1 MALPESEAIPY
12 QPQDLRGE
20 RLLVLAPHPDDE
32 VIGCGG
38 IVALHARERRH
49 VRVVVATDGRQAG
62 EAAAREHE
70 SLRALSLLGS
80 TDCEFLRFADRHL
93 SDNSEALKA
102 RLRDI
107 LNAHKPDLIAVPA
120 PTEIHPDHVALSRAF
135 IELIQQDASLFST
148 LAVARVAF
156 YEVSCPLRP
165 NTLVD
170 ITSVADLKYEAIA
183 AHQSQLAL
191 RDYVSYARGLNSYRA
206 MTLPPAAQRAEAY
219 FVIALPELRTLP
231 FSKLRDRVGAPPEI
245 EIESEPL
252 PVSVV
257 VRTKNRPAL
266 LREAVDSIRATGYPA
281 EIVIVNDGGAQPDV
295 RDARIVNLAQSAGRS
310 EAMNRGVRAA
320 KSAHIAFLDDD
331 DLFYPEHISTLANA
345 ARTRDGVAWY
355 SDAVSAFVR
364 EGQTHSR
371 MRIFGQDFDRQLLL
385 IDNYIP
391 LPTLLVPRETFLE
404 LGGFDVAFD
413 LFEDWDFLIRLSQ
426 RGAFAHVPRI
436 TCEIRHIEGAGSITL
451 ESPEGSAR
459 FRDAKLQIWKKHAAL
474 INETLIA
481 DVFERQKRRLNA
493 VHNESV
499 EANGRQNHLETDLA
513 RLDRE
518 KATLADEIQVLHNR
532 LNEALMR
539 ISHLEGANAEIRNAL
554 AYAEADRHEKGVR
567 LKDLQSAHAES
578 QTTNAALFAEVARQQ
593 DLLDQIFKSKT
604 WKLHEIVERM
614 KGRA

>member
-1 MALPESEAIPY
+1 MALPESAAIPY
-12 QPQDLRGE
+12 EAQDLRGE

-38 IVALHARERRH
+38 LIALHVRERRP
-49 VRVVVATDGRQAG
+49 VRVVIATDGAEAG
-62 EAAAREHE
+62 EATVRERE
-70 SLRALSLLGS
+70 SLRSLSLLGPI
-80 TDCEFLRFADRHL
+80 DCEFLRFPDRHL
-93 SDNSEALKA
+93 AADSDALKS

-107 LNAHKPDLIAVPA
+107 VNSLKPDLIAVPG
-120 PTEIHPDHVALSRAF
+120 PVEIHPDHLALSRAF

-156 YEVSCPLRP
+156 YEVSYPLRP
-165 NTLVD
+165 NMLVD
-170 ITSVADLKYEAIA
+170 ITPVADAKYDAIA
-183 AHQSQLAL
+183 AHESQLAL

-206 MTLPPAAQRAEAY
+206 MTLPPAVQRAEGY
-219 FVIALPELRTLP
+219 FVIPLPELRTIP
-231 FSKLRDRVGAPPEI
+231 FSKLRELAGAPPQI
-245 EIESEPL
+245 ELEAEPL
-252 PVSVV
+252 PVSVI
-257 VRTKNRPAL
+257 VRTKDRPSL

-281 EIVIVNDGGAQPDV
+281 EIVVVNDGGKQPDL

-320 KSAHIAFLDDD
+320 KSAFIAFLDDD
-331 DLFYPEHISTLANA
+331 DLFYPEHIATLANA

-371 MRIFGQDFDRQLLL
+371 MRIFGQDFDCELLL

-391 LPTLLVPRETFLE
+391 LPTLFVPRETFLE

-413 LFEDWDFLIRLSQ
+413 LFEDWDFLIRLAG

-451 ESPEGSAR
+451 SSPEGSAR
-459 FRDAKLQIWKKHAAL
+459 FREAKLQIWKKHAAL
-474 INETLIA
+474 INENLIA
-481 DVFERQKRRLNA
+481 DVFERQKRRLSA
-493 VHNESV
+493 VHNEAV
-499 EANGRQNHLETDLA
+499 EANGRQNHAETDIA
-513 RLDRE
+513 RLGRE
-518 KATLADEIQVLHNR
+518 KATLEAEIQTLHNR
-532 LNEALMR
+532 VNEALMR
-539 ISHLEGANAEIRNAL
+539 ISHLEGANAEIRNSL
-554 AYAEADRHEKGVR
+554 AFAEADRHEKGVR

-578 QTTNAALFAEVARQQ
+578 QTTNAALFAEVARLQ
-593 DLLDQIFKSKT
+593 DLLDTIFKSKT

>member
-12 QPQDLRGE
+12 EAQDLRGE

-38 IVALHARERRH
+38 LVAMHVRERRQ
-49 VRVVVATDGRQAG
+49 VRVVVATDGAEAG
-62 EAAAREHE
+62 EATVRERE
-70 SLRALSLLGS
+70 SLDALSLLGRI
-80 TDCEFLRFADRHL
+80 DCQFLRFHDRQL
-93 SDNSEALKA
+93 GDDSDALKT
-102 RLRDI
+102 RLREMLTDF
-107 LNAHKPDLIAVPA
+107 KPDLIAVPS
-120 PTEIHPDHVALSRAF
+120 PIEIHPDHIALSRAF
-135 IELIQQDASLFST
+135 IELIQQDESLFST

-156 YEVSCPLRP
+156 YEVSYPLRP

-183 AHQSQLAL
+183 AHQSQRAF

-206 MTLPPAAQRAEAY
+206 MTLAPTVQRAEAY
-219 FVIALPELRTLP
+219 FVVRLPELRTLP
-231 FSKLRDRVGAPPEI
+231 FSKLRDAVGAPPQI
-245 EIESEPL
+245 DVQSEPL

-257 VRTKNRPAL
+257 VRTKDRLSL

-281 EIVIVNDGGAQPDV
+281 EIVIVNDGGAQPDI

-320 KSAHIAFLDDD
+320 KSAYIAFLDDD
-331 DLFYPEHISTLANA
+331 DLFYPEHIATLGNA

-364 EGQTHSR
+364 NSETHSR

-391 LPTLLVPRETFLE
+391 LPTLFVSRDTFLD

-426 RGAFAHVPRI
+426 RGSFAHVPKI

-459 FRDAKLQIWKKHAAL
+459 FREAKLQIWKKHAAL
-474 INETLIA
+474 INENLIA
-481 DVFERQKRRLNA
+481 DVFEKEKRRLNA
-493 VHNESV
+493 VFNQAV
-499 EANGRQNHLETDLA
+499 EAKGLRNHFETEIA
-513 RLDRE
+513 RLQRE
-518 KATLADEIQVLHNR
+518 LGTVQSALSEIRLHASNV
-532 LNEALMR
+532 
-539 ISHLEGANAEIRNAL
+539 EGVNSELRNAL
-554 AYAEADRHEKGVR
+554 AAAEADRYEKAVR
-567 LKDLQSAHAES
+567 LKDLQSAFAES
-578 QTTNAALFAEVARQQ
+578 QTTGTALFAEVARLQ
-593 DLLDQIFKSKT
+593 DMLDQIFKSKT
-604 WKLHEIVERM
+604 WKLHEMVERM